1 MVRFNPEEI
10 FEIENE
16 GQFNGL
22 ALKIFNFQ
30 AENNPV
36 YRDYLY
42 HLGVNISSVD
52 SYKNIP
58 FLPIEFFK
66 SHKVISGDQDYKKI
80 FYSSGTTGE
89 TRSKHYIKKIQL
101 YENNF
106 STIFSRFYGN
116 IKNYCV
122 LALLPTYLENKN

>member
-1 MVRFNPEEI
+1 MYPFNPEEI

-16 GQFNGL
+16 SQFNDF
-22 ALKIFNFQ
+22 ALKIFNYQ

-36 YRDYLY
+36 YKEFLY

-52 SYKNIP
+52 NYKNIP

-66 SHKVISGDQDYKKI
+66 SHKVISGNQDDKKI
-80 FYSSGTTGE
+80 FHSSGTTGT
-89 TRSKHYIKKIQL
+89 TRSKHYLKDIKL
-101 YENNF
+101 YENSFMN
-106 STIFSRFYGN
+106 TFSRFYGD

-122 LALLPTYLENKN
+122 LALLP